1 MIPHLA
7 GTNHF
12 GAKVRKISKTQIY
25 YYYYHVLAQNPYHF
39 KKVTFTLS
47 ETLHD
52 ISA

>member
-25 YYYYHVLAQNPYHF
+25 YYYHVLAQTLIIL